1 MNVVFECCSAMLYL
15 NVVVNIVSRRCE
27 YCILDC
33 VLGVFAVLVLS
44 NWLDIILLSAV
55 KIQVQKGRINGGI

>member
-1 MNVVFECCSAMLYL
+1 MLY
-15 NVVVNIVSRRCE
+15 
-27 YCILDC
+27 LDC

-55 KIQVQKGRINGGI
+55 KIQVKKGRINGGKMAEYDNLPHSAVFPPFF